1 MLWKSAQSGQY
12 NFIASDLVVRTDVPT
27 LRLWRLLLV
36 LVLILR

>member
-12 NFIASDLVVRTDVPT
+12 NFIASDIAVRTNIPT

-36 LVLILR
+36 LLLR